1 MAKKLGRKERV
12 LFRKFRAV
20 PLAKRRACRK
30 LADTAAKEMGC
41 STREF
46 FAELQKGG
54 ELNEA
59 AFALQLAASEDDTWH
74 KHFSPK
80 PKERDWAGFFAALT
94 ACFAEFAPIILA
106 I

>member
-1 MAKKLGRKERV
+1 MAKKLGRRERV
-12 LFRKFRAV
+12 LFKKLQRV

-30 LADTAAKEMGC
+30 LADDAAKELGC

-46 FAELQKGG
+46 FAELNKGG

-59 AFALQLAASEDDTWH
+59 AFALQLAASSSDGWQ
-74 KHFSPK
+74 KHFK
-80 PKERDWAGFFAALT
+80 PKERDWSGFFSALMQ
-94 ACFAEFAPIILA
+94 CFSEFAPIILA